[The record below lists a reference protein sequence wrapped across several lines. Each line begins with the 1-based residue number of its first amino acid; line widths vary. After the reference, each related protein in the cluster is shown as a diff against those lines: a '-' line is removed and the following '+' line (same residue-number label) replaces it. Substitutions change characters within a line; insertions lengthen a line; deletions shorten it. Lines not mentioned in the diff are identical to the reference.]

1 MKKLLLT
8 LVCVLSAGLW
18 AENYAVRFCGQNG
31 GENTKV
37 CAGARV
43 GTEPDGSEEWGVATC
58 GPDITIA
65 PGAVVPAG
73 AMIYE
78 SVGGMS
84 HDN

>member
-1 MKKLLLT
+1 M
-8 LVCVLSAGLW
+8 VQ
-18 AENYAVRFCGQNG
+18 YAII